1 MSRPLDSK
9 HRVEVTYIHA
19 QKWTII
25 SVHPEVRELAD
36 GDDEHFTGYKG
47 LSMSLEYPRSYYG
60 VIGSYDAP
68 MRLVC
73 PGDWILTRS
82 DGRCSSMSEDWV
94 REHYPN
100 LEF

>member
-1 MSRPLDSK
+1 MSRPLESK
-9 HRVEVTYIHA
+9 HRVEMTYIHA

-60 VIGSYDAP
+60 VMAP
-68 MRLVC
+68 TMPQC
-73 PGDWILTRS
+73 GWFA
-82 DGRCSSMSEDWV
+82 
-94 REHYPN
+94 
-100 LEF
+100 LETGF